1 MKGFILSA
9 GLGERLRP
17 ITNYIPKPLVRFGD
31 RTVFEIIVEK
41 FKKLNINKIAINLY
55 HLSEIFERFLSVKK
69 FEVDIKV
76 YKEKTLLGTG
86 GALKNISDFI
96 DDFILVH
103 NGDIITDFDLLEA
116 FEFHKNS
123 KNTVTLCIMK
133 RESSRVLVFDDD
145 MKLTGWINHDKNL
158 YKGNISGNIY
168 SFTGIYFLSP
178 NIVKYFPKDDV
189 FSLFDF
195 LMNTKEIIVRGF
207 VVNPKYWFDIGNIE
221 KLSKARE
228 FFKEVI

>member
-1 MKGFILSA
+1 MKGFILCA

-17 ITNYIPKPLVRFGD
+17 ITNYIPKPLVRIGD
-31 RTVFEIIVEK
+31 KTVFERILEK
-41 FKKLNINKIAINLY
+41 FIKINVKQIAINLY
-55 HLSEIFERFLSVKK
+55 HLSDVFEDFLSVKK
-69 FEVDIKV
+69 FGCDIKV
-76 YKEKTLLGTG
+76 YREKNLLGTG

-103 NGDIITDFDLLEA
+103 NGDIITDFDLLEV
-116 FEFHKNS
+116 FEFHKNF

-133 RESSRVLVFDDD
+133 RESSRVLVFNND
-145 MKLTGWINHDKNL
+145 MKLTGWINRDKNL
-158 YKGNISGNIY
+158 YKGNISTNIY
-168 SFTGIYFLSP
+168 SFTGIYFVSP
-178 NIVKYFPKDDV
+178 DIVKYFPKDDV

-195 LMNTKEIIVRGF
+195 LINTKEITVRGF
-207 VVNPKYWFDIGNIE
+207 VVNPKYWFDIGNTE

>member
-1 MKGFILSA
+1 
-9 GLGERLRP
+9 
-17 ITNYIPKPLVRFGD
+17 
-31 RTVFEIIVEK
+31 
-41 FKKLNINKIAINLY
+41 
-55 HLSEIFERFLSVKK
+55 
-69 FEVDIKV
+69 
-76 YKEKTLLGTG
+76 
-86 GALKNISDFI
+86 
-96 DDFILVH
+96 LVH

-145 MKLTGWINHDKNL
+145 MKLTGWINRDKNL

-168 SFTGIYFLSP
+168 SFAGIYFVSP
-178 NIVKYFPKDDV
+178 DIVKYFPKDDV

-207 VVNPKYWFDIGNIE
+207 IVNPKYWFDIGNIE
-221 KLSKARE
+221 KLSKARK